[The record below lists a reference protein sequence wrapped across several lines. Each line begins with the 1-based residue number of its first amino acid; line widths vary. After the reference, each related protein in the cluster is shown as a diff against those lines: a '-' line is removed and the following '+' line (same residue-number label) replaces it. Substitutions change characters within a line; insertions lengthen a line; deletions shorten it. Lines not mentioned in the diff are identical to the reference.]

1 MSLTVFLAFCIL
13 GLDFMIYSFFRW
25 IYGDKRA
32 KVQRQLPARRR
43 KLAKWADG
51 PACESR
57 TRTVSHRYDDSAIT
71 TN

>member
-1 MSLTVFLAFCIL
+1 MSLTVFLAFCIF
-13 GLDFMIYSFFRW
+13 GLDVMIYSFFRW

-32 KVQRQLPARRR
+32 KVERQLAARRR
-43 KLAKWADG
+43 KLDERAEG

-57 TRTVSHRYDDSAIT
+57 TRTMSHRYDDSAIT

>member
-32 KVQRQLPARRR
+32 KVERQLAARRTR
-43 KLAKWADG
+43 LDERAEG

-57 TRTVSHRYDDSAIT
+57 TQTRSHRYGDSAIT